1 MLIKWIDKSFP
12 ESTTW
17 LIHNPSSN
25 TKTTWFIHN
34 PSSYTKNQASCIY
47 LLDLWKL
54 TLFFLLF
61 LALHNTFDYQ
71 NHHKQTIKQEWNNTF
86 DYQNHHKQTIKQEWN
101 FHCSGRIKVHL
112 DWTYCCWNWKYCSK
126 IIFKCVYN
134 TVDLFL
140 IFFSA

>member
-1 MLIKWIDKSFP
+1 MACLLIKWIDKSFP

-34 PSSYTKNQASCIY
+34 PSSNTKNQASCIY

-71 NHHKQTIKQEWNNTF
+71 
-86 DYQNHHKQTIKQEWN
+86 DHHKQTIKQEWN
-101 FHCSGRIKVHL
+101 FHCSRRIKVHL
-112 DWTYCCWNWKYCSK
+112 DWTYCCWNWKYCNK
-126 IIFKCVYN
+126 IIFKYIYN

-140 IFFSA
+140 IFFSTWTVL